1 MSDEVEAPSSAGSS
15 DSEGGGGSR
24 KRRRRRRRRRSSGG
38 GGGGDVASM
47 DDVLVAS
54 GDPSGAKSSSGGSSR
69 RRGRRQSVEITGPIA
84 AVPASGRNPYRKRST
99 RARRTAP
106 GSAAARR
113 RRLTRGD
120 LDRIG
125 EWLERMQDPVIAS
138 LYKGLG
144 GQPNRVPSRERMIQL
159 TVKALGQSSR
169 LRSVLKNMHEKDRK
183 ALGALL
189 QSGGIAHHKE
199 FLRELQLSFGGH
211 EREWQRTM
219 LMLGNRG
226 MVASSADQDGDWFY
240 IVPEPLI
247 DGLAAELADEMVLP
261 VFSHPDVQVVDAR
274 PFCPPLHFSIT
285 SLCTYIDQVS
295 PRLTQRHEIYR
306 ADQEAMDA
314 FFSQIWDA
322 DSDLFSFHLD
332 FLMMHGMVELRGE
345 YLALNRDV
353 TEEWLQLESEDQR
366 DLLFRA
372 LDKRFSMAE
381 WVLWAIHES
390 TSESYQDTDASESG
404 GDWVAERPLVALYRR
419 WMRGEDWRDRYQRGT
434 YANARSHERESYS
447 FAPLVRAGLLEMG
460 TWGQEK
466 FYRLSPR
473 GRQLLEPAADDGF
486 AQFYLTPSFEIMAPA
501 GLAPILLFRI
511 GELAELTG
519 CDRANTYRIT
529 EQSIERALEKG
540 WRRDD
545 TLQFLRDNS
554 QIGLPENVESTLKGW
569 IGHRGDVEF
578 HDLMLLTVHRS
589 QIRRFESS
597 RKVKPYILHRFAPG
611 MYAVDRTRE
620 AEIRAVLE
628 ECRFNP
634 SQDVRNYPGDP
645 EHMEARHALHRM
657 VAEARSAVGP
667 TQRGVSVVSPEDLQV
682 MMGVKKAKGPRG
694 AKKAPA
700 LPPEVT
706 SDEVRMLIDVAMS
719 EDKDLEMVYVAKTGQ
734 RLPLRVQPQRL
745 AFKAA
750 SPVLVGLDRNEDERR
765 TFVLDKIERLRVI
778 DEEAEG

>member
-1 MSDEVEAPSSAGSS
+1 MSDEVEAPSSAGSNES
-15 DSEGGGGSR
+15 DGGAGR
-24 KRRRRRRRRRSSGG
+24 KRRRRRRRRRSGG
-38 GGGGDVASM
+38 GGGGSSDAVSM
-47 DDVLVAS
+47 DDMLVAS
-54 GDPSGAKSSSGGSSR
+54 GDPKKVADNAGPSTR
-69 RRGRRQSVEITGPIA
+69 RRGRRQSVEITGPIV

-106 GSAAARR
+106 GSAAARK

-120 LDRIG
+120 LDRIS
-125 EWLERMQDPVIAS
+125 EWLERMQDPVIAA

-144 GQPNRVPSRERMIQL
+144 GQPNRVPSRDRMIQL

-219 LMLGNRG
+219 VMLGNRG
-226 MVASSADQDGDWFY
+226 LVASSADQDGDWFY
-240 IVPEPLI
+240 IVPEPLV
-247 DGLAAELADEMVLP
+247 DGLAAELAEEMVVP

-295 PRLTQRHEIYR
+295 PRLSQRQEIYR

-322 DSDLFSFHLD
+322 DSDLFAFHLD

-381 WVLWAIHES
+381 WVLWSIHES
-390 TSESYQDTDASESG
+390 THESYKEADSSEPG

-419 WMRGEDWRDRYQRGT
+419 WMRGEDWRERYQRGT

-447 FAPLVRAGLLEMG
+447 FAPLVRSGLLEMG

-519 CDRANTYRIT
+519 CDRANTYRIA
-529 EQSIERALEKG
+529 EASIERALEKG

-611 MYAVDRTRE
+611 LYAIDRTRE
-620 AEIRAVLE
+620 SEIRAVLD

-634 SQDVRNYPGDP
+634 SKDVRNYPGDP

-657 VAEARSAVGP
+657 VAEAREVAGP

-682 MMGVKKAKGPRG
+682 MKGAKQAKGPRG
-694 AKKAPA
+694 AKKAPD

-706 SDEVRMLIDVAMS
+706 VEEVRVLIDVAMS

-745 AFKAA
+745 AFKSA
-750 SPVLVGLDRNEDERR
+750 SPVLVGLDRSEDERR
-765 TFVLDKIERLRVI
+765 TFMLDKIERLRLI
-778 DEEAEG
+778 DEEAES